1 MSAASRNE
9 WSRFSCEA
17 EMTTESLTG
26 LPRIV
31 AVQGAA
37 RNLTQALL
45 SHLAVSWRARGLRI
59 AGVVEEFTVENAR
72 ETVLLRDLKSG
83 ARYPLKQDLGS
94 GSISCSLDLASL
106 AAACLS
112 VETAIEQGCDFV
124 IISKFGKMEASG
136 GGLAGAFYAAIAADR
151 PIVTSVSPSLTEAW
165 NGFANPLTKFVRP
178 DYDAIE
184 TWRLALAK
192 SEGNRIA

>member
-1 MSAASRNE
+1 
-9 WSRFSCEA
+9 
-17 EMTTESLTG
+17 MTTESLAG

-31 AVQGAA
+31 AVQGGT

-45 SHLAVSWRARGLRI
+45 SHLTVSWRARGLRI

-151 PIVTSVSPSLTEAW
+151 PIVTSVSSSLTEAW
-165 NGFANPLTKFVRP
+165 NGFANPLTMFVRP

-184 TWRLALAK
+184 TWRLALTT